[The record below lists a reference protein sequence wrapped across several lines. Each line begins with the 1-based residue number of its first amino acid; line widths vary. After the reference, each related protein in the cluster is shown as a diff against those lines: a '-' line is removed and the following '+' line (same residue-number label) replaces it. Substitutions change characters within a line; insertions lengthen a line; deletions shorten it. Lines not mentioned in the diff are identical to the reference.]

1 MTRWMAR
8 AYAAPARSEVFRVPV
23 LLHGVINRWGKDY
36 FFDIEKELNLLRD
49 LIRNPN
55 VVNYQENNENFS
67 VIVEEVDFQPYDV
80 VDRDNVYEGTAII
93 TMRSV

>member
-1 MTRWMAR
+1 
-8 AYAAPARSEVFRVPV
+8 
-23 LLHGVINRWGKDY
+23 
-36 FFDIEKELNLLRD
+36 
-49 LIRNPN
+49 
-55 VVNYQENNENFS
+55 